1 MTRSPSESELRD
13 DRLVA
18 GFTALAVA
26 VHILESAV
34 PMPLPG
40 IKPGLANLVVL
51 VVLLRHGLRLAAWV
65 ALLRVLVAAL
75 ATGTFLT
82 PTFALSAAGAL
93 GSIAALGA
101 VHALGRGAVG
111 AVGYSAASATAHM
124 AAQIALAWTLFLP
137 VPALLRLAPAL
148 LAVALGLGIAGGILA
163 RIVLLRLPP
172 PTRPSAAPDARPAR

>member
-1 MTRSPSESELRD
+1 MTRSPSEGATARRE

-18 GFTALAVA
+18 GFTALAVV
-26 VHILESAV
+26 VHVLESAV

-51 VVLLRHGLRLAAWV
+51 AVLLRHGLRLAVWV

-82 PTFALSAAGAL
+82 PTFALSLAGAL
-93 GSIAALGA
+93 GSVAALA
-101 VHALGRGAVG
+101 LVHALGRGRVG
-111 AVGYSAASATAHM
+111 AVGLSAASATAHM
-124 AAQIALAWTLFLP
+124 AAQVAAAWALFLP
-137 VPALLRLAPAL
+137 VPALLRLAPLL

-163 RIVLLRLPP
+163 RTVLQRLPP
-172 PTRPSAAPDARPAR
+172 PSAADAPPPR